1 MARFL
6 DLFLKFMFIGVI
18 VLSLFS
24 FIVLFQSENRVSN
37 QFVDNAL
44 INSTF
49 SNLTIK
55 LQGLESQT
63 QTQKDLF
70 ETEDPKT
77 GFGSLILKSIVSS
90 GKTFNSIIVG
100 VFNIIIILPVVF
112 LGLDKI
118 IVSIIM
124 TVLGILIIFGLWS
137 AYKLGG

>member
-1 MARFL
+1 MGSFL

-37 QFVDNAL
+37 QFADNAL

-49 SNLTIK
+49 SNLTLK
-55 LQGLESQT
+55 LQGLESET

-70 ETEDPKT
+70 ETEDPKL

-90 GKTFNSIIVG
+90 GKTFNSMIVG
-100 VFNIIIILPVVF
+100 VLNIIIILPVVF
-112 LGLDKI
+112 LGLDKT
-118 IVSIIM
+118 IVVIIM